1 MGYEHFLQMVK
12 VIAPVVVFGISINQ
26 IRMVSAVQTDFIIYF
41 LFIPGQ
47 LFFRI
52 SAVPA
57 IFRNTE
63 MFDIHRLVSL
73 GNRKIRSIGF
83 VRIPHIIR
91 INLLVHIVD
100 AVHEQEIRYPDLLN
114 RP

>member
-1 MGYEHFLQMVK
+1 MV
-12 VIAPVVVFGISINQ
+12 P
-26 IRMVSAVQTDFIIYF
+26 AVQTDFIIYF
-41 LFIPGQ
+41 FFIPGQ

-57 IFRNTE
+57 IFRNAE
-63 MFDIHRLVSL
+63 MFNIHRLVSL
-73 GNRKIRSIGF
+73 GNRKIRSIWL

-91 INLLVHIVD
+91 INFLVHIVN

>member
-1 MGYEHFLQMVK
+1 
-12 VIAPVVVFGISINQ
+12 
-26 IRMVSAVQTDFIIYF
+26 MVSAVQTDFIIYF

>member
-1 MGYEHFLQMVK
+1 MV
-12 VIAPVVVFGISINQ
+12 P
-26 IRMVSAVQTDFIIYF
+26 AVQTDFIIYF

-63 MFDIHRLVSL
+63 MFDIHRLISL
-73 GNRKIRSIGF
+73 GNRKIR
-83 VRIPHIIR
+83 V
-91 INLLVHIVD
+91 
-100 AVHEQEIRYPDLLN
+100 
-114 RP
+114 